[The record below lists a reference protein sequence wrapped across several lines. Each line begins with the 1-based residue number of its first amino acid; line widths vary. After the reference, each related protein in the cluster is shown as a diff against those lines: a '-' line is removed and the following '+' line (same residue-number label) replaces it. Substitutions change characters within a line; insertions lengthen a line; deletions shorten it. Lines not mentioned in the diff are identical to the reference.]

1 MKPYIK
7 NRLLIIL
14 IAVVL
19 IFVYKIN
26 FTARIK
32 QILTVLYPVI
42 TAFVFAWLLIP
53 AKVWLE
59 GLISKNHKLSKYKN
73 PLSAFGVY
81 IAIVGLIVFFIIY
94 LIPILKD
101 GIVNV
106 LDQLRQYYKV
116 VEKYMDKEHL
126 STLINPG
133 IYIEGAMSTFAVI
146 YSLVMSFVVLI
157 YVLLEHRRLKS
168 FFSEL
173 SSVLLGSERAEK
185 LLYYISKI
193 NTIFTGYL
201 YGRLVS
207 SVILGVLVT
216 VGFMIMKMKH
226 SVFFGITVALSN
238 LIPIFGAFISGV
250 PITLTALSEYGITK
264 ALIALGIIIAGQ
276 QIENSI
282 LTPKIVGDTIGLSG
296 FWILF
301 SVILGGGL
309 FGFWGLLVCIPT
321 AATIRMLYKEFLDK
335 NIDMW

>member
-7 NRLLIIL
+7 NRLWLIL

-26 FTARIK
+26 FTAGLK

-53 AKVWLE
+53 AKVRVE
-59 GLISKNHKLSKYKN
+59 NLISKSNKLSGYKN
-73 PLSAFGVY
+73 ALSAFAVY
-81 IAIVGLIVFFIIY
+81 IAFTGVIGFFIIY

-101 GIVNV
+101 GIISM
-106 LDQLRQYYKV
+106 LDRLGQYYNII
-116 VEKYMDKEHL
+116 EKYMDKEHL

-133 IYIEGAMSTFAVI
+133 MYIEGAMGTFSII
-146 YSLVMSFVVLI
+146 YNLAMSFVVLI

-168 FFSEL
+168 FATRL
-173 SSVLLGSERAEK
+173 SSVLLGNERAEK
-185 LLYYISKI
+185 LIYYTSKI
-193 NTIFTGYL
+193 NTIFTSYL
-201 YGRLVS
+201 YSRLAS
-207 SVILGVLVT
+207 SVILGILVT
-216 VGFMIMKMKH
+216 VGFLIMQMKH
-226 SVFFGITVALSN
+226 PVFFGITVALSN

-250 PITLTALSEYGITK
+250 PIALTALSEYGITK
-264 ALIALGIIIAGQ
+264 ALVALGIIVVGQ

-301 SVILGGGL
+301 SVIAGGGL

-335 NIDMW
+335 NINM